1 MQYDVGTMIQQK
13 NFWKD
18 VNDQNVQMYIEYGIL
33 L

>member
-1 MQYDVGTMIQQK
+1 MEYDLQTMIQQK

-18 VNDQNVQMYIEYGIL
+18 VDDQNIQMYIEYGIL